1 VKDFNINVTDYRVVK
16 DQTIDWPASNI
27 LFFGTAPIE
36 EAPLL
41 LTDRTADVLFD
52 LVLSKNDNLS
62 EKLDPIIDQLGNYG
76 SSFQAQSISI
86 ILEELS
92 SNAFNY
98 SGFNTT
104 NIKIICQRS
113 QDKGI
118 AITVIDYG
126 GKLPEAQIKAL
137 FKERTIPVNPRYD
150 PAQRGAGL
158 GLYFCREFSSGI
170 FIKLVEGSST
180 SVTCFVPYRMS
191 KKSTIVMAMVIRPQ
205 FLPTF

>member
-1 VKDFNINVTDYRVVK
+1 VKDFSIE
-16 DQTIDWPASNI
+16 WPTSN
-27 LFFGTAPIE
+27 LWFLGTVPIE
-36 EAPLL
+36 EAPLI
-41 LTDRTADVLFD
+41 LTDRTADVLVD
-52 LVLSKNDNLS
+52 LILSKNDNLS
-62 EKLDPIIDQLGNYG
+62 ENLDPIIDQLGNYA

-86 ILEELS
+86 ILEELV
-92 SNAFNY
+92 SNAFYY
-98 SGFNTT
+98 SGINTT

-118 AITVIDYG
+118 AITVIDGG

-150 PAQRGAGL
+150 SSQRGAGL

-170 FIKLVEGSST
+170 FIKVVEGSST

-191 KKSTIVMAMVIRPQ
+191 KNSTIVMAMVIRHEL
-205 FLPTF
+205 LPTF